1 MLDELEMRKQKLK
14 DRIASLNLEREE
26 VGKSMDSAEK
36 SLQEIV
42 GCTDWD
48 TTRFFIEE
56 DRNAHKEPEA
66 IIQKQKADR
75 QEVEDFYVAVS
86 VSKPL
91 IHNIFYWLCL
101 ISKNS
106 RNNVIHYKKY
116 YVLFFCRNSESMC

>member
-86 VSKPL
+86 LSNPL
-91 IHNIFYWLCL
+91 LRCHILL
-101 ISKNS
+101 ISS
-106 RNNVIHYKKY
+106 INV
-116 YVLFFCRNSESMC
+116 M

>member
-26 VGKSMDSAEK
+26 IGKSMDSAEK

-56 DRNAHKEPEA
+56 DRMEKSGKKFMHKVRLGYLE
-66 IIQKQKADR
+66 IQKR
-75 QEVEDFYVAVS
+75 NPNSSLMFTLS
-86 VSKPL
+86 LL
-91 IHNIFYWLCL
+91 ILCKS
-101 ISKNS
+101 ISKTS
-106 RNNVIHYKKY
+106 SFAARGPTT
-116 YVLFFCRNSESMC
+116 L

>member
-26 VGKSMDSAEK
+26 IGKSMDSAEK

-86 VSKPL
+86 FILS
-91 IHNIFYWLCL
+91 NCIFFYD
-101 ISKNS
+101 K
-106 RNNVIHYKKY
+106 YKKNFSFY
-116 YVLFFCRNSESMC
+116 II

>member
-26 VGKSMDSAEK
+26 IGKSMDSAEK

-86 VSKPL
+86 LNPNLKLSEIMGFLHVFIVAVSVSK
-91 IHNIFYWLCL
+91 NIFWFLYF
-101 ISKNS
+101 
-106 RNNVIHYKKY
+106 RN
-116 YVLFFCRNSESMC
+116 FGSMC

>member
-26 VGKSMDSAEK
+26 IGKSMDSAEK

-86 VSKPL
+86 LNPNLKLSEIMGFYIWPQFQYLK
-91 IHNIFYWLCL
+91 NIFCFLYF
-101 ISKNS
+101 
-106 RNNVIHYKKY
+106 RN
-116 YVLFFCRNSESMC
+116 FGSMC

>member
-1 MLDELEMRKQKLK
+1 MMDELEMRKQKLK
-14 DRIASLNLEREE
+14 DRVASLNLEREE

-42 GCTDWD
+42 GCSDWD

-86 VSKPL
+86 FRKFVLLFAFHCKL
-91 IHNIFYWLCL
+91 NKGYHKI
-101 ISKNS
+101 
-106 RNNVIHYKKY
+106 Y
-116 YVLFFCRNSESMC
+116 YII

>member
-26 VGKSMDSAEK
+26 IGKSMDSAEK

-86 VSKPL
+86 FSL
-91 IHNIFYWLCL
+91 
-101 ISKNS
+101 S
-106 RNNVIHYKKY
+106 NVKLYSEKIK
-116 YVLFFCRNSESMC
+116 LSENFRCRMI

>member
-26 VGKSMDSAEK
+26 IGKSMDSVEK

-86 VSKPL
+86 FSL
-91 IHNIFYWLCL
+91 NNGIFFPG
-101 ISKNS
+101 
-106 RNNVIHYKKY
+106 RYKS
-116 YVLFFCRNSESMC
+116 FSCSMI